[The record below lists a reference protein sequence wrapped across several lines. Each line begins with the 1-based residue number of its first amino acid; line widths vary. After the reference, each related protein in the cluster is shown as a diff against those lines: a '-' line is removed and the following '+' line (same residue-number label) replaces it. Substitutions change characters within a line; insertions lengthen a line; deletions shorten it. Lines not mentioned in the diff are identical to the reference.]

1 MRENVQREMIS
12 ADVVDPRGGGAQKA
26 TIAFAV
32 GFESPSP
39 ELAAR
44 VANDLVT
51 LYLKKNVETRTQL
64 AAGTT
69 AFLSEETDK
78 LRTAHRRDRAEDRRL
93 QAAELRPA
101 AGVRAVHHA
110 DAGRRL
116 AGGA

>member
-32 GFESPSP
+32 GFESASP

-51 LYLKKNVETRTQL
+51 LYLQKNVETRTQL

-69 AFLSEETDK
+69 SFLSVETDK
-78 LRTAHRRDRAEDRRL
+78 LRTRIAEIEQKISDFK
-93 QAAELRPA
+93 AAELRPS
-101 AGVRAVHHA
+101 AGICAVHDA
-110 DAGRRL
+110 DAGL
-116 AGGA
+116 LVAGGA